1 MRITNSLKLIALSF
15 FIIIFSFTLVNA
27 KTVLRT
33 DEAAIGEAD
42 PAKATDYV
50 DSVLMFN
57 VYDALVD
64 ESRGGGGGLNPLL
77 ASGWE
82 YSSPTTLNIT
92 LKEGIKFHSGN
103 IMDADDVVFSYNRL
117 MDMGQGFSFLFGS
130 VTGVEALDSK
140 TVKITTSE
148 PYAPLVASLIRLAIV
163 DKDDIQANT
172 ASGNYGDNG
181 DYGEAYLLT
190 TSAGTGAYKIV
201 DHDPNVKTVLAK
213 NADYFQGHSDTSP
226 DEVIIKYSV
235 EAATIKT
242 LLVRNEHEI
251 SSMWL
256 PNEVVA
262 ALEKEP
268 NVDII
273 PIPRPGAWMNKLNN
287 RKAPFD
293 DVHCRRAIQLAYDYD
308 ALEQS
313 FAVTDTLIAGKK
325 SSGPLIPGLLGYD
338 ANKPAIERDIEK
350 AKAEL
355 AKCKYNPSDF
365 TLDLA
370 WIAEVPYE
378 EPWALQLQA
387 NAMELGFDATVTGLP
402 WAKFTEQVSSWENT
416 PHATVVSVVANFP
429 DPDGLLYPQW
439 HSSTGGTWMSA
450 EWANDPELDALLER
464 GRAETDASKRVEI
477 YQAANQLIIDNAIT
491 LFITDFVGMQPVNSS
506 VSNAQTAGTLTGYGT
521 MGRNLSFREL
531 QIN

>member
-1 MRITNSLKLIALSF
+1 MRITSSLKLIALSF

-190 TSAGTGAYKIV
+190 TSAGTGA
-201 DHDPNVKTVLAK
+201 
-213 NADYFQGHSDTSP
+213 
-226 DEVIIKYSV
+226 
-235 EAATIKT
+235 
-242 LLVRNEHEI
+242 
-251 SSMWL
+251 
-256 PNEVVA
+256 
-262 ALEKEP
+262 
-268 NVDII
+268 
-273 PIPRPGAWMNKLNN
+273 
-287 RKAPFD
+287 
-293 DVHCRRAIQLAYDYD
+293 
-308 ALEQS
+308 
-313 FAVTDTLIAGKK
+313 
-325 SSGPLIPGLLGYD
+325 
-338 ANKPAIERDIEK
+338 
-350 AKAEL
+350 
-355 AKCKYNPSDF
+355 
-365 TLDLA
+365 
-370 WIAEVPYE
+370 
-378 EPWALQLQA
+378 
-387 NAMELGFDATVTGLP
+387 
-402 WAKFTEQVSSWENT
+402 
-416 PHATVVSVVANFP
+416 
-429 DPDGLLYPQW
+429 
-439 HSSTGGTWMSA
+439 
-450 EWANDPELDALLER
+450 
-464 GRAETDASKRVEI
+464 
-477 YQAANQLIIDNAIT
+477 
-491 LFITDFVGMQPVNSS
+491 
-506 VSNAQTAGTLTGYGT
+506 
-521 MGRNLSFREL
+521 
-531 QIN
+531 